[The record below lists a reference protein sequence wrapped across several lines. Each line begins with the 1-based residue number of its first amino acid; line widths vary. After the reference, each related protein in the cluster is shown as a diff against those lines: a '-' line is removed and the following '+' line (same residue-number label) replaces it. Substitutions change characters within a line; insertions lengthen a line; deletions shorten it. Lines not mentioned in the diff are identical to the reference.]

1 MAKKN
6 ITLVQLNNPRDIAK
20 KGLRAG
26 NNIWDALGMQRIG
39 AVLKEND
46 YNVNII
52 QQYREPDQE
61 IFERLVKTAPDVV
74 GLSTWTCTWPL
85 NLELVKKIRDYNQK
99 ILIVSGGYHTSSNP
113 GSILEGDI
121 DYGIKGEGELSFL
134 RLLDNLNKNKDVSSL
149 DSLILRKGN
158 SVKVNPGKRL
168 KNLDELPDPLRNP
181 DMLKITKV
189 KVLMDPPISKQKG
202 VVMIDYS
209 RGCVFACKYCDSNLV
224 WGKNV
229 SYRSPKRVVDEL
241 KGLKKEHGTNTGYFP
256 DLTFNLNRRKTLE
269 LCDLLAEADLG
280 IKFYVT
286 TRLAAPNGKPLVDQ
300 ELLNRMKLAGI
311 QKLGWGIESFSDRT
325 KKDFKKDIPLEYIKG
340 VFDMVHSLGLFNR
353 CFLMLGH
360 KDESKETIDQTI
372 EKLKYL
378 KPDELRLS
386 FLTPFPGTPLWE
398 ETEKSDLLTRDLRKF
413 TTNEPIIRSGL
424 NCQELIKAR
433 ERINMEYYN
442 SQEYHMMVQK
452 KLKSYPELRPAY
464 EEFLNFLKEYEVL
477 K

>member
-1 MAKKN
+1 MAKRN

-39 AVLKEND
+39 AVLKENN

-52 QQYREPDQE
+52 QQYREPE
-61 IFERLVKTAPDVV
+61 EKIFERLVETNPDVV

-85 NLELVKKIRDYNQK
+85 NLELVKKIKDYNQK
-99 ILIVSGGYHTSSNP
+99 VLIVSGGYHTSSNP
-113 GSILEGDI
+113 SSILEGDI

-149 DSLILRKGN
+149 DNLILREGK
-158 SVKVNPGKRL
+158 SARVNLGKRL
-168 KNLDELPDPLRNP
+168 ENLDELPDPLRNSE
-181 DMLKITKV
+181 MLGITKV
-189 KVLMDPPISKQKG
+189 KVLMDPPISKQRG

-229 SYRSPKRVVDEL
+229 TYRSPERVVNEL
-241 KGLKKEHGTNTGYFP
+241 KRLKTEFGTNTAYFS
-256 DLTFNLNRRKTLE
+256 DLTFNLDRGKTLE
-269 LCDLLAEADLG
+269 LCDLLSEADLG

-286 TRLAAPNGKPLVDQ
+286 SRLAAPNGKPLVDQ
-300 ELLNRMKLAGI
+300 ELLSRMKLAGI
-311 QKLGWGIESFSDRT
+311 QKLGWGIESFSEGT
-325 KKDFKKDIPLEYIKG
+325 KKDFRKDISLEYIKE
-340 VFDMVHSLGLFNR
+340 VFDMAHSLGLSNR

-360 KDESKETIDQTI
+360 RDESKETINQTI

-378 KPDELRLS
+378 RPDELRLS

-398 ETEKSDLLTRDLRKF
+398 ETEKSNLLTKNLRRF
-413 TTNEPIIRSGL
+413 TTNEPVIKSGL
-424 NCQELIKAR
+424 TSEELIKAR
-433 ERINMEYYN
+433 EKINIEYYN
-442 SQEYHMMVQK
+442 SQEYLGMVQE
-452 KLKSYPELRPAY
+452 KLKLHSELKPAY
-464 EEFLNFLKEYEVL
+464 DEFLSFLKEYEVL